1 MNIYKI
7 EQDTNVKYDTYDSAV
22 VIAESESKAKYIHPT
37 KCKKYYRPM
46 DWKYEW
52 CKPSQVTVTYIGI
65 ADPSFTKPCVIV
77 SSYNAG

>member
-22 VIAESESKAKYIHPT
+22 VIAESESKAQQMQPEQDEEYFSPDN
-37 KCKKYYRPM
+37 REF
-46 DWKYEW
+46 EW
-52 CKPSQVTVTYIGI
+52 AAPKDVTVTYIGI

-77 SSYNAG
+77 SSFNAG

>member
-7 EQDTNVKYDTYDSAV
+7 EQDTNVKYDTYDSAI
-22 VIAESESKAKYIHPT
+22 VIAESESKAKYIHPDQDDE
-37 KCKKYYRPM
+37 YYQPI

-77 SSYNAG
+77 SSFNAG

>member
-22 VIAESESKAKYIHPT
+22 VIANSAQEAQQMQPEQPEQ
-37 KCKKYYRPM
+37 
-46 DWKYEW
+46 DEQDEEEFEW
-52 CKPSQVTVTYIGI
+52 AAPKDVTVTYIGI

-77 SSYNAG
+77 SSFNAG